1 MATQRIAFSS
11 QRSSKSLSLLRGPP
25 SSTANSP
32 CLSSHFRPLLA
43 TPHGAATWSV
53 PSTNLATS
61 TSVSSAPPPPLGSS
75 DLDQQQR
82 TKSTHAITPYNTE
95 EVFTAVDG
103 YVVTAKGY
111 KKKVDIL
118 DLSFADHRAAFK
130 SKSTWDIIR
139 ALVVFNLCSVRPLV
153 EHNAKTGIGPLELMK
168 IGQTIMGKKLF
179 GQLMKGTFYGQFVAG
194 EDQERIKPVIR
205 HMHSYGVK
213 SILDYSVEEDI
224 SDEKAQEK
232 ELKGAVPE
240 KETLED
246 FKDLENKGTYEDQI
260 KRYKPHRSA
269 VSNRKYKVSGART
282 YFYEGEASC
291 EKNME
296 TFLRCIE
303 AVADSTHGT
312 GFSAIKV
319 TALGRP
325 SLLLQLSEVI
335 VRARRFYQNVSGHD
349 GFVIEGKVSKEAF
362 EQRFKQ
368 KVNYDKYEP
377 EVQDWLG
384 NMTFDKKGLIHMF
397 SWSGLIDS
405 QLLLKD
411 VFRVPN
417 LKTGHM
423 VSLMDALTDEEEEQ
437 FRNMLNRIQTVFQ
450 AAKDLDVRVMVDA
463 EQTYF
468 QPAIHRLT
476 MEMQK
481 KFNTEKAIV
490 FNTYQCYLKIAYHS
504 LVLDLEQAQRQNF
517 YFGAKLVRGAYME
530 QERGRAKQLGYED
543 PINPTYEATSDMYH
557 RCLNECMRR
566 MSELKQLGDGSEQ
579 RIGIMVA
586 SHNGD
591 TIRYAIQRMEELGIK
606 PEDRLICF
614 GQLLGMCD
622 NISFPLGQAGYSVY
636 KYVPYGPV
644 NEVLPYL
651 SRRAQENQGMLSKL
665 KVEKK
670 LMMKELLRRTM
681 RLQLLGKPQG
691 DYVPVGFEDV
701 KVK

>member
-11 QRSSKSLSLLRGPP
+11 QKSSKSLTLLRGPAT
-25 SSTANSP
+25 SSTGRKP
-32 CLSSHFRPLLA
+32 LTVTHFRSLLA
-43 TPHGAATWSV
+43 TPNTPAWSV
-53 PSTNLATS
+53 PATTLATDS
-61 TSVSSAPPPPLGSS
+61 HPHHRA
-75 DLDQQQR
+75 
-82 TKSTHAITPYNTE
+82 KSTHAITPYNTE

-111 KKKVDIL
+111 KKKVDVL
-118 DLSFADHRAAFK
+118 DLTFADHRAAFK
-130 SKSTWDIIR
+130 SKSTWEVIR
-139 ALVVFNLCSVRPLV
+139 ALLVFNLCSVGPLV
-153 EHNAKTGIGPLELMK
+153 EHNSKLMK
-168 IGQTIMGKKLF
+168 FGQAVMGKKLF
-179 GQLMKGTFYGQFVAG
+179 GQLMKATFYGQFVAG
-194 EDQERIKPVIR
+194 EDQERIKPNIQ

-232 ELKGAVPE
+232 ELEGAVPE
-240 KETLED
+240 LHSLDD

-260 KRYKPHRSA
+260 KRYKPHKSK

-282 YFYEGEASC
+282 YFYEGEAAC

-335 VRARRFYQNVSGHD
+335 VRARRFYQNVSGRD
-349 GFVIEGKVSKEAF
+349 GFVIEGQVSKEAF
-362 EQRFKQ
+362 EQRFKE
-368 KVNYDKYEP
+368 KVKYDNLQP
-377 EVQDWLG
+377 EVDKWLE

-405 QLLLKD
+405 NLLLKD
-411 VFRVPN
+411 VFQVPN
-417 LKTGHM
+417 VKTGKM
-423 VSLMDALTDEEEEQ
+423 VTLMDALSDEEEEQ

-476 MEMQK
+476 MEMMK

-504 LVLDLEQAQRQNF
+504 LLLDLEQAQRQNF

-530 QERGRAKQLGYED
+530 QERERARTLGYED

-566 MSELKQLGDGSEQ
+566 MSELKQRGDGLEEM
-579 RIGIMVA
+579 IGIMVA

-665 KVEKK
+665 NVEKK
-670 LMMKELLRRTM
+670 LLMKELGRRVLRAQIIGRP
-681 RLQLLGKPQG
+681 LG